1 MKSTKKFTLLLVSL
15 FISLLALGQTVKVK
29 KESARIK
36 GESIEGFEIEL
47 EGAYADVS
55 ASFVKYLKTIGK
67 VKQSGAEIT
76 INEPTL
82 NSTNYSVPVFATTK
96 EKGKNTSAWIGIKSS
111 EWPTDHVDKVIK
123 ELEKQ
128 LYDFGVKFYRD
139 KIQVQVDETLR
150 ASQAVEKQQQ
160 RLINQNKELNTKLED
175 NKREKIQLEKSIANN
190 SLEYETLLKKIEK
203 NKHDQDSVAMAGG
216 QIKKAT
222 EMHKVR
228 QSKVN

>member
-1 MKSTKKFTLLLVSL
+1 MKSAKKFALLLTIIL
-15 FISLLALGQTVKVK
+15 ISTNLVAQTVKVK

-36 GESIEGFEIEL
+36 GENIEGFEIEL
-47 EGAYADVS
+47 EGAYADVN
-55 ASFVKYLKTIGK
+55 ASFVKYVKALGK
-67 VKQSGAEIT
+67 VKQSGDEIT

-96 EKGKNTSAWIGIKSS
+96 EKGKNTSVWIGIKSS
-111 EWPTDHVDKVIK
+111 EWPTDHVDKVNK
-123 ELEKQ
+123 EVEKQ

-203 NKHDQDSVAMAGG
+203 NKHDQDSVAIAGG